1 MAPERANPRPVTVEA
16 YRRLLSTS
24 QACATSD
31 PDWRRT
37 LAIARLGSSA
47 GVLELD
53 PLVDDPSVDIER
65 AYARLLE
72 LAPNQEAI
80 NGLRATRHLLE
91 LEAGAVH

>member
-1 MAPERANPRPVTVEA
+1 MTVEG
-16 YRRLLSTS
+16 YKRLLAAAQSCST
-24 QACATSD
+24 TD
-31 PDWRRT
+31 PAWRRT
-37 LAIARLGSSA
+37 VAIARLAGSA

-72 LAPNQEAI
+72 LAPTQEAI